1 MSLSIE
7 ESYIKKWNDKWT
19 NFIFQKQSI
28 MWDYT
33 QIISNPNL
41 QFDNELFDIFIKLE
55 NVNSHYFQTN
65 FINFE
70 KLRSYDNIPLSF
82 ISKHPEI
89 DWNYHNL
96 SFHPNLTFEFVLS
109 NYNKPWYW
117 DHISETLKI
126 TIEDVLSTSSF
137 ALPNSV
143 NGNFSILNI
152 SSDDK
157 TNSKKQN
164 FSIVNNEIPKT
175 VSQVE
180 RGSTHLLPN
189 THHFKWSF
197 KHLSCNPNITY
208 QNLQQYPTLDWSY
221 KYFSKNPNLTFDI
234 VLNDLRLASDTLYYN
249 FKKLYPDL
257 STDKLWEKLKEVSN
271 FKNWDF
277 DFLSRNPNIKFAD
290 IIKYRYFNWNWRY
303 VSGRDDLDFNFVFD
317 NLNLTWDWYQ
327 LSGNKN
333 LTLEILDKN
342 IDLNWD
348 WEMVSVNPK
357 LTFTNPNKYPKIDY
371 YYLSQNPNLTFDV
384 VLNNLDNN
392 WDFDE
397 LSSHPNLSFDFVF
410 NHIDIIEWNWY
421 LLSRHKNLSF
431 DIIQDYF
438 NLNYSDH
445 INSVHKWDMK
455 GLSENPNLTID
466 FIIRNHTENWDWKL
480 ISRNDMNISKGKY
493 LKSKLIKQYKKILN
507 NIPIIKDIKEIIFNY
522 LI

>member
-7 ESYIKKWNDKWT
+7 DTYIKKWNDKWT
-19 NFIFQKQSI
+19 NFIFQKVDKKL
-28 MWDYT
+28 DYT

-41 QFDNELFDIFIKLE
+41 QFDNELFDIFIKLHDL
-55 NVNSHYFQTN
+55 NSYDFKNNFTN
-65 FINFE
+65 FE
-70 KLRSYDNIPLSF
+70 RLRSYDNIPLSF
-82 ISKHPEI
+82 IDKHPEI
-89 DWNYHNL
+89 DWEYREL
-96 SFHPNLTFEFVLS
+96 SFHPNLTLDFVLS
-109 NYNKPWYW
+109 KPTKNWFW
-117 DHISETLKI
+117 DSISETLNI
-126 TIEDVLSTSSF
+126 TIDDVLNTSSF
-137 ALPNSV
+137 ALSNSV

-152 SSDDK
+152 SSNDK
-157 TNSKKQN
+157 SNSKKQN
-164 FSIVNNEIPKT
+164 FSIVNNEIT
-175 VSQVE
+175 D
-180 RGSTHLLPN
+180 L
-189 THHFKWSF
+189 KWSF

-208 QNLQQYPTLDWSY
+208 QNLQQYPTLNWSY

-234 VLNDLRLASDTLYYN
+234 VLNDLRLASNTLYDN
-249 FKKLYPDL
+249 FKSLYPNL

-277 DFLSRNPNIKFAD
+277 DFLSLNPNIKFAD
-290 IIKYRYFNWNWRY
+290 IIQYRYFNWNWRY
-303 VSGRDDLDFNFVFD
+303 VSSRDDLDFNFVFD
-317 NLNLTWDWYQ
+317 NINLSWDWYQ

-357 LTFTNPNKYPKIDY
+357 LTFTNPEKYPMIDF
-371 YYLSQNPNLTFDV
+371 YYLSQNVNLTFDV

-392 WDFDE
+392 WDFDQ
-397 LSSHPNLSFDFVF
+397 LSSHPNLTFDFLF

-421 LLSRHKNLSF
+421 LLSKHQNLSL
-431 DIIQDYF
+431 DIIQEYF
-438 NLNYSDH
+438 NLNYYDH

-466 FIIRNHTENWDWKL
+466 FIITNYTENWDWKL

-493 LKSKLIKQYKKILN
+493 LKSKLIKQYKKILYDT
-507 NIPIIKDIKEIIFNY
+507 PLIKDIQEIIFNY

>member
-7 ESYIKKWNDKWT
+7 ETYIKKWNDKWT

-55 NVNSHYFQTN
+55 DVNIH
-65 FINFE
+65 
-70 KLRSYDNIPLSF
+70 KLRLRS
-82 ISKHPEI
+82 EI
-89 DWNYHNL
+89 KWNYHKL

-109 NYNKPWYW
+109 KPDKPWYW
-117 DHISETLKI
+117 DYISETLKI
-126 TIEDVLSTSSF
+126 TIDDVLNT
-137 ALPNSV
+137 P
-143 NGNFSILNI
+143 
-152 SSDDK
+152 
-157 TNSKKQN
+157 
-164 FSIVNNEIPKT
+164 
-175 VSQVE
+175 
-180 RGSTHLLPN
+180 HL
-189 THHFKWSF
+189 KWSF

-257 STDKLWEKLKEVSN
+257 STDKLWEKLKENSN
-271 FKNWDF
+271 FKNWNF
-277 DFLSRNPNIKFAD
+277 DFLSLNPNIKFAD
-290 IIKYRYFNWNWRY
+290 IIQYRYFNWNWRY

-317 NLNLTWDWYQ
+317 NLNLNWDWYQ

-342 IDLNWD
+342 IDWD
-348 WEMVSVNPK
+348 WEMVSANPK
-357 LTFTNPNKYPKIDY
+357 LTFTNLNKYPKID
-371 YYLSQNPNLTFDV
+371 YLSQNPNLTFDV
-384 VLNNLDNN
+384 VLNNLYNDLN
-392 WDFDE
+392 WDVDK

-466 FIIRNHTENWDWKL
+466 FIIRNHTEHWDWKE

-507 NIPIIKDIKEIIFNY
+507 NIPIIEDIKEIIFNY